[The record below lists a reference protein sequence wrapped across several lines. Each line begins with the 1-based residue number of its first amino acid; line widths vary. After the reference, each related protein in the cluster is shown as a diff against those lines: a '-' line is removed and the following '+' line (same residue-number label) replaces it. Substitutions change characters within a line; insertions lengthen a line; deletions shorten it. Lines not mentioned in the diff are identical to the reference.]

1 MTANASPAET
11 EPVIRV
17 AEKIVL
23 TVLRIVASAVP
34 MNVQLVNTNVQVL
47 QAKPVVITTLI
58 LA

>member
-1 MTANASPAET
+1 MILA
-11 EPVIRV
+11 